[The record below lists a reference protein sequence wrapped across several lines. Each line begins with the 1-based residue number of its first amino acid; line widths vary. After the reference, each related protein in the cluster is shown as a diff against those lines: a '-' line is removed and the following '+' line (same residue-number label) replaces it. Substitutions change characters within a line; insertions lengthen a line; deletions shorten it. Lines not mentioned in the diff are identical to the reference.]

1 MHSPPAQCHLPL
13 PDNKPTVQLEE
24 GGEGVSIGVGKDS
37 LHMDLKLAA
46 GFFVMEV
53 EHREDKNLFETFDW
67 WVRSGVTGCETEKE
81 FEDLMKSRGN
91 SSDMTR

>member
-1 MHSPPAQCHLPL
+1 M
-13 PDNKPTVQLEE
+13 
-24 GGEGVSIGVGKDS
+24 SIGVGKDS

-53 EHREDKNLFETFDW
+53 EQREDKDQFETVDW

-81 FEDLMKSRGN
+81 FEDSMKNRGN
-91 SSDMTR
+91 SSNMTR

>member
-13 PDNKPTVQLEE
+13 PDNKPTVQLEGVGE
-24 GGEGVSIGVGKDS
+24 GGEYRGWKRQSSHGS
-37 LHMDLKLAA
+37 QA
-46 GFFVMEV
+46 GCRFFVMEV

-91 SSDMTR
+91 SPDMTR

>member
-1 MHSPPAQCHLPL
+1 ME
-13 PDNKPTVQLEE
+13 KTVFTWISSWVQ
-24 GGEGVSIGVGKDS
+24 V
-37 LHMDLKLAA
+37 
-46 GFFVMEV
+46 FVMEV

-91 SSDMTR
+91 SPDMTR

>member
-1 MHSPPAQCHLPL
+1 M
-13 PDNKPTVQLEE
+13 
-24 GGEGVSIGVGKDS
+24 
-37 LHMDLKLAA
+37 
-46 GFFVMEV
+46 MEV

>member
-1 MHSPPAQCHLPL
+1 M
-13 PDNKPTVQLEE
+13 
-24 GGEGVSIGVGKDS
+24 SIGVGKDS

-53 EHREDKNLFETFDW
+53 EHRKGKNLFETFDW

-91 SSDMTR
+91 SPNMTR